1 VSENFMKQSKHPEQ
15 SLRLDPLRTWKVVA
29 SEPSTEWLAAAC
41 ASSSCFVMALQF
53 TSLTVERK

>member
-1 VSENFMKQSKHPEQ
+1 MKQSKHPEQ